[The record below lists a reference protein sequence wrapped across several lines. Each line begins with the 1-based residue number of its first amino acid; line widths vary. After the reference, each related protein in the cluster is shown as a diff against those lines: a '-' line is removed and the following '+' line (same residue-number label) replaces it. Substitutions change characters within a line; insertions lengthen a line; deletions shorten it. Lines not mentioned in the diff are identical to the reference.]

1 MTEKILQDRVAVI
14 TGASRGIGAAVAK
27 RFAVAGAKCVL
38 IARTVG
44 ALEELD
50 DEIRQLGGAPALL
63 VPQDLMKLDALDQL
77 GPSLAKQLGRVD
89 IFVGNAGMLGTLG
102 PVAQS
107 NPEMWENVMR
117 LNVMANQ
124 RLIATLDPLLRGS
137 DAGRAIF
144 VSSAAAHKHRAH
156 WGAYAASKAA
166 LEQMVLSY
174 AEEVRHTPLT
184 VNVIDPG
191 RVQTE
196 MRALAY
202 PGEDSETLPH
212 PDDIAPSF
220 VKLAAPD
227 FDRSGEII
235 KAAA

>member
-1 MTEKILQDRVAVI
+1 MDKKSLEGRVAVI

-27 RFAVAGAKCVL
+27 RFAVEGAKCVL

-44 ALEELD
+44 GLEEVD
-50 DEIRQLGGAPALL
+50 DEIRALGGESALL
-63 VPQDLMKLDALDQL
+63 VPQDLMKFETLDQL
-77 GPSLAKQLGRVD
+77 GPALAKQLGRVD
-89 IFVGNAGMLGTLG
+89 ILVGNAGMLGTLG

-107 NPEMWENVMR
+107 NPEMWDNVMR
-117 LNVMANQ
+117 LNVLANQ

-137 DAGRAIF
+137 DAGRAMF
-144 VSSAAAHKHRAH
+144 VSSGAAHKHRAH

-166 LEQMVLSY
+166 LEQMVFAY
-174 AEEVRHTPLT
+174 GEEVRHSQLK

-191 RVQTE
+191 RVRTE

-202 PGEDSETLPH
+202 PGEDPETLPH
-212 PDDIAPSF
+212 PDEIAEVF
-220 VKLAAPD
+220 VKLATPESD
-227 FDRSGEII
+227 LSGEII